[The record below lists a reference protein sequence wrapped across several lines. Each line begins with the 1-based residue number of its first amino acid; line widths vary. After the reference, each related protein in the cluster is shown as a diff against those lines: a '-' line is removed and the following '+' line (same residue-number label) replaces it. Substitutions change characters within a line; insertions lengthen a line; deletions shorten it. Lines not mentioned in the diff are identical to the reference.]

1 MKLFKRSFIV
11 ALATLSLICATG
23 CISVDANG
31 KTKIFN
37 SGSRIIPSGKIV
49 SKSYDM
55 GTFSSINLNSVQDV
69 VITQGKHNKVTVKGS
84 DNLIPY
90 CKLKN
95 QGGTLVINLS
105 DGEKGVNVN
114 NCDLVV
120 YVTMKDIESVKSS
133 GTGDIKFKGSIRSKS
148 LSLSVSGTSDFSLP
162 VLSGDYLKVS
172 ISGTGDMTIGGKVTN
187 ARFSI
192 SGTGDI
198 SAKLEGVANLSA
210 SISGTGDMNLTGTT
224 DTASYSV
231 SGTGDIYAKNMIA
244 KNVDANANGTGDIT
258 CYASESFTGSRS
270 QITNITCYG
279 KPKNRNF
286 RTEGYSFP

>member
-11 ALATLSLICATG
+11 AAATLLLTGMYG

-31 KTKIFN
+31 KTKVFSVGKTIV
-37 SGSRIIPSGKIV
+37 PSGKIV
-49 SKSYDM
+49 SKSYDL
-55 GTFSSINLNSVQDV
+55 GKFSSVNLYSIQDV
-69 VITQGKHNKVTVKGS
+69 VITQGRHNKVTVKAS
-84 DNLIPY
+84 DNILPY

-95 QGGTLVINLS
+95 HGGTLVISL
-105 DGEKGVNVN
+105 DEKKSGVNFSK
-114 NCDLVV
+114 CDMVV
-120 YVTMKDIESVKSS
+120 YVTMKDIESVTSS
-133 GTGDIKFKGSIRSKS
+133 GTGDIKFQGSIRSKS

-162 VLSGDYLKVS
+162 VFSGEFLKVS
-172 ISGTGDMTIGGKVTN
+172 ISGTGDMSIGGTVSN
-187 ARFSI
+187 SYLSI

-198 SAKLEGVANLSA
+198 DANLVGIHNLSA
-210 SISGTGDMNLTGTT
+210 SISGTGDMNLAGETE
-224 DTASYSV
+224 TASYNV
-231 SGTGDIYAKNMIA
+231 SGTGDIYAKKMIA
-244 KNVDANANGTGDIT
+244 KHVNANANGTGDIT